1 MDCVADFAS
10 NPGWLITG
18 STLDTFRC
26 FDVCPK
32 FGHSGVPEIPVTH
45 AALCVSF
52 SIQGASVETKMRQVC
67 VNQAIH
73 HNPFDSGC
81 Q

>member
-1 MDCVADFAS
+1 MGAHLVPWIARPILRLTQKGLS
-10 NPGWLITG
+10 TG

-26 FDVCPK
+26 FDARPK

-52 SIQGASVETKMRQVC
+52 SIQGATVETRIRQVC
-67 VNQAIH
+67 VN
-73 HNPFDSGC
+73 
-81 Q
+81 